1 MKRKRKSVPL
11 GAILLFLG
19 AWPAAGQVYVF
30 LDEQGVVH
38 FTNAPTHQGFQ
49 LHFPEDL
56 SKRPGPTKERYE
68 ALIRAAAQ
76 EHQLDPALV
85 SALIEI
91 ESNFDPLAVSRK
103 GAKGL
108 MQLMPKTAWELA
120 IFDAF
125 DPKANIEGGTRHLR
139 RLLDLFDG
147 NLTLALAAYNAGEN
161 AVLRYGGV
169 PPYRETKEYVSK
181 VLSLYKKAP
190 PQKTPSS
197 RTKKGEDLPHETS
210 NRIYRYIDESG
221 SVRYTNLPP
230 PKTVIRP
237 R

>member
-1 MKRKRKSVPL
+1 MSKSGKVAYL
-11 GAILLFLG
+11 VAAWLLLV
-19 AWPAAGQVYVF
+19 AWPAWGQVYVF
-30 LDEQGVVH
+30 IDKQGTVH
-38 FTNAPTHQGFQ
+38 FTNAPTHGGFQ
-49 LHFPEDL
+49 LLL
-56 SKRPGPTKERYE
+56 SEGLPKRPGPTQERYE
-68 ALIRAAAQ
+68 ALIRAAAK

-85 SALIEI
+85 SAVIEI
-91 ESNFDPLAVSRK
+91 ESSFDPLAVSWK

-120 IFDAF
+120 VFDAF
-125 DPKANIEGGTRHLR
+125 DPKANIEGGTRYLR

-147 NLTLALAAYNAGEN
+147 DLTLALAAYNAGEN

-181 VLSLYKKAP
+181 VLSLYKKVP
-190 PQKTPSS
+190 SQKAEPRETP
-197 RTKKGEDLPHETS
+197 D
-210 NRIYRYIDESG
+210 RIYRYIDESG

-230 PKTVIRP
+230 PKAVTRH